1 MSKLFRSARSLLPSP
16 RVATVIPQAHT
27 VHVQRVRLSRPAR
40 FRLRNFLLGGTV
52 LYGCYVAYT
61 TVVLSPVARWVE
73 DEEEK
78 LTAEER
84 KALEEGADAAAFIPF
99 PLTTH
104 AVQPPP
110 YSGRDPEWL
119 EFVKLSKNKPLLQR
133 IRDDLAFKVRKVAEA
148 SVPLTMKTGKPLKI
162 RRYWLDIDYPYRP
175 PIEYRRSGI
184 LLTDDGM
191 EWTTQP
197 VDSSLVNAVNRVLW
211 PSPLFLSTWAFA
223 GTMLK
228 QNAQDLLRAVGYESK
243 SPPAFPTS
251 PAPQGTSAGA
261 PGNPPPLPSQH
272 HPDIQRA
279 LQRLQQQATKRPE
292 DIKDPRAMAS
302 QNQGDAAYG
311 SSPSPPPTGT
321 SHPPGTSPDRS
332 KSDQEKA
339 GDLFPGQAAAQSIS
353 AEPWKAFKQ
362 QFLKAWKRVPEQPP
376 RGCILVS
383 GLVELEAPKG
393 YTVVDVVAYWD
404 PKTRQFDNKSM
415 MVRLRRFQMKN
426 QAPIRR

>member
-1 MSKLFRSARSLLPSP
+1 
-16 RVATVIPQAHT
+16 
-27 VHVQRVRLSRPAR
+27 
-40 FRLRNFLLGGTV
+40 
-52 LYGCYVAYT
+52 
-61 TVVLSPVARWVE
+61 
-73 DEEEK
+73 
-78 LTAEER
+78 
-84 KALEEGADAAAFIPF
+84 
-99 PLTTH
+99 
-104 AVQPPP
+104 
-110 YSGRDPEWL
+110 
-119 EFVKLSKNKPLLQR
+119 
-133 IRDDLAFKVRKVAEA
+133 
-148 SVPLTMKTGKPLKI
+148 
-162 RRYWLDIDYPYRP
+162 
-175 PIEYRRSGI
+175 
-184 LLTDDGM
+184 M

-228 QNAQDLLRAVGYESK
+228 QNAQDLLRALGYESK

-311 SSPSPPPTGT
+311 SSPSPPPTGS